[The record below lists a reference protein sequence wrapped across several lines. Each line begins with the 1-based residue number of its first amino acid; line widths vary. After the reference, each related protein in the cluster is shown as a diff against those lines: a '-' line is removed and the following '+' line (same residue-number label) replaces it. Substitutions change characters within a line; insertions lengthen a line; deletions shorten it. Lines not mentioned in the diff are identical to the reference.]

1 MKPFPVRGFVFYCI
15 SGLCNNNLHSEY
27 KIWVLNGCQ
36 KSKKREVLK
45 ILPANRIAV
54 KIEKKL
60 VADEFAEML
69 NSYTLSEQ
77 QPQIFL

>member
-1 MKPFPVRGFVFYCI
+1 
-15 SGLCNNNLHSEY
+15 
-27 KIWVLNGCQ
+27 LNGCQ

-45 ILPANRIAV
+45 RLPANRIAV
-54 KIEKKL
+54 KTEKDL
-60 VADEFAEML
+60 AADEFDEML